1 MTARQPR
8 RRRRAVPAA
17 STLARPVPGMAD
29 APLSSLR
36 GAARRHATR
45 PREHHVTNDYS
56 YVHKDLL
63 TIAVVGVIVV
73 AFILGMSFL
82 V

>member
-1 MTARQPR
+1 
-8 RRRRAVPAA
+8 
-17 STLARPVPGMAD
+17 MAE